1 MKKLL
6 SVILTVAM
14 IVSVMT
20 GIVAVKAA
28 GTLQI
33 VIDSV
38 EAEAGTEVQVAIKL
52 TGNEKLSSLKLDIEH
67 GDLVYVKN
75 KWSIKPTDSVD
86 PEVDLD
92 DVTTMKDV
100 NDNADTKTL
109 TLNWASLNGVCTTAE
124 VTYATVTFKV
134 PEGAAN
140 GTVYELKG
148 NAVQNNVFYLDDDQ
162 AAQSVAFSITD
173 GKVTVPGEPAVTD
186 TFIRM
191 SLDSFIV
198 GGTESKTADSGS
210 MKKGNVITALGWV
223 AFTDGLKEVYYTVD
237 GEKFACENNY
247 RNRDDLVSATV
258 LGIFPDLVDIYNNG
272 EHAGFGTDSAQ
283 MKLTGTDSLEVGTYT
298 ITLVGVANGG
308 FEKVIKTFTLEVLS
322 EDTPEPPPAPGF
334 VHTLFDAAKVEN
346 NTLVNAGGW
355 TGATYPII
363 RFGFTVDGGD
373 PVFEGVT
380 LTELADSDPVKQPG
394 NAGQY
399 GVRFSIYRDF
409 KDDGLA
415 AGNHTVVLVAE
426 LDDEAKTVLPLG
438 NVVGQYANSFTITIE
453 GAEPVEFADH
463 TSADQVF
470 DSDGKDL
477 AKVGGNNPAGTDL
490 GDITDKTETL
500 TLWGWYACTENIV
513 EFGYRFD
520 GEDPVLGTGKYT
532 TEEAV
537 INAGRTFVENMK
549 DASRFRIENI
559 PARDGKITLYGVVK
573 LESGE
578 IIDMWKVTYTKNYV
592 YAQYTSADQIFG
604 SDGKDLASVGNNDPK
619 GTDLGNIKDKTTSLT
634 LWGWFACTETISEF
648 GYRYEGEEPVLGTGK
663 YTTEQAV
670 VDAAH
675 NPDWV
680 GADVANNYGEAS
692 RFRVENIP
700 LKDGEAT
707 LYGVAKLTSG
717 EIVDMWKVTYT
728 NGEVA
733 PEPEIIQSNDNLD
746 ADPVYDAESNTYT
759 IYGWT
764 VTNRASKLTAL
775 GYRFDGG
782 EPVWLVSPIEEH
794 DTGYTPNTDKDGYRD
809 LVLEPAIIDYGLLN
823 GLAADDFYGYRFYY
837 KIDTS
842 ALAAGTH
849 TFELMGK
856 FENGEVKNLLRDKS
870 KSFTVEEPVT
880 PPVSHDLINVSYDE
894 LKYDDT
900 QMCYDGVYKKLAE
913 LEDKTILNFEKGAVS
928 NISMFGWVR
937 LSENIEDI
945 QGFGYSI
952 DGGEVVTGDF
962 IYDRAAEL
970 SGAGF
975 PGGQG
980 FLVTVP
986 VADLEA
992 GEHSIDVYVIASDG
1006 TQIKV
1011 VKVKNDV
1018 EYQVGVTFTVTA
1030 TETEPEEPGDNPG
1043 TSDVAVVALASL
1055 AAIALAGAFIGKK
1068 ALKK

>member
-38 EAEAGTEVQVAIKL
+38 EAEAGTEVQVVISI

-100 NDNADTKTL
+100 NDNAETKTL
-109 TLNWASLNGVCTTAE
+109 TLNWASLNGVCETAE

-140 GTVYELKG
+140 GTKYDLKG
-148 NAVQNNVFYLDDDQ
+148 SAVQNNVFYLDDDQ
-162 AAQSVAFSITD
+162 TAQSVPFAITN
-173 GKVTVPGEPAVTD
+173 GSVTVPGEADPTD

-191 SLDSFIV
+191 SLDSLII
-198 GGTESKTADSGS
+198 GGKESKAADSAS

-223 AFTDGLKEVYYTVD
+223 AFTDGLKEVYYTVN
-237 GEKFACENNY
+237 GEKFACEDNY
-247 RNRDDLVSATV
+247 RDRGDLVSAAV
-258 LGIFPDLVDIYNNG
+258 LEIFPDLENIYNG
-272 EHAGFGTDSAQ
+272 GAHAGFGTDAAA
-283 MKLTGTDSLEVGTYT
+283 MKLTGTDSLDVGTYT
-298 ITLVGVANGG
+298 ITLVAVANGG
-308 FEKVIKTFTLEVLS
+308 FEKVIKTITLEVLS
-322 EDTPEPPPAPGF
+322 EDTPEPPPAPAF
-334 VHTLFDAAKVEN
+334 IHTFFDAGAVEN

-355 TGATYPII
+355 TGANYPIL
-363 RFGFTVDGGD
+363 RLGYAVDGGE

-380 LTELADSDPVKQPG
+380 ITQLPDNDPVKQPG

-399 GVRFSIYRDF
+399 GIRFSIYRDF

-415 AGNHTVVLVAE
+415 AGNHTVVLIAE

-438 NVVGQYANSFTITIE
+438 NVVGNYPSNSFPITIE
-453 GAEPVEFADH
+453 GDTPVDPDPAALHAKSFN
-463 TSADQVF
+463 TVWV
-470 DSDGKDL
+470 DGTIICD
-477 AKVGGNNPAGTDL
+477 VGD
-490 GDITDKTETL
+490 
-500 TLWGWYACTENIV
+500 
-513 EFGYRFD
+513 
-520 GEDPVLGTGKYT
+520 
-532 TEEAV
+532 
-537 INAGRTFVENMK
+537 
-549 DASRFRIENI
+549 
-559 PARDGKITLYGVVK
+559 
-573 LESGE
+573 
-578 IIDMWKVTYTKNYV
+578 
-592 YAQYTSADQIFG
+592 
-604 SDGKDLASVGNNDPK
+604 
-619 GTDLGNIKDKTTSLT
+619 
-634 LWGWFACTETISEF
+634 
-648 GYRYEGEEPVLGTGK
+648 
-663 YTTEQAV
+663 
-670 VDAAH
+670 
-675 NPDWV
+675 
-680 GADVANNYGEAS
+680 
-692 RFRVENIP
+692 
-700 LKDGEAT
+700 
-707 LYGVAKLTSG
+707 
-717 EIVDMWKVTYT
+717 
-728 NGEVA
+728 
-733 PEPEIIQSNDNLD
+733 
-746 ADPVYDAESNTYT
+746 
-759 IYGWT
+759 
-764 VTNRASKLTAL
+764 AL
-775 GYRFDGG
+775 GYLGENPITGDVQNIGVRGWAWIDNSTIAHCGYKLDGG
-782 EPVWLVSPIEEH
+782 EPVFSDAFLQDRPDV
-794 DTGYTPNTDKDGYRD
+794 YAQDGATQATANGFHIS
-809 LVLEPAIIDYGLLN
+809 AIDV
-823 GLAADDFYGYRFYY
+823 
-837 KIDTS
+837 S
-842 ALAAGTH
+842 ALASGNHIVKVVVKATDDTVIDVVEVPFSIQRPASLHSMSFNTVYADGALICDVGDALAYLEQNPLSGALKALVLRGWAWIDNSTIAQFGYKLDGGEPVFSDAFLQDRPDVYAQAGATQATANGFAINPVDVSALATGDH
-849 TFELMGK
+849 TITVVVKAADG
-856 FENGEVKNLLRDKS
+856 NIVEVVTAPFS
-870 KSFTVEEPVT
+870 VERAVT
-880 PPVSHDLINVSYDE
+880 PPASYELINVSYDE

-913 LEDKTILNFEKGAVS
+913 LEDKSILNFEKGAVS

-962 IYDRAAEL
+962 VKDRAAEL

-992 GEHSIDVYVIASDG
+992 GEHSIDVYVIAGDG

-1011 VKVKNDV
+1011 IKVKNDV
-1018 EYQVGVTFTVTA
+1018 EYQVGVTFTVTE
-1030 TETEPEEPGDNPG
+1030 TVTEPDDTTEPDEPGEDNPG